1 MSKYSSAIRPVPSRH
16 RASGRLLRA
25 KKLGCSLMVM
35 GLWGGARA
43 YAQPDAVP
51 VPPSSV
57 EQGQTPL
64 EEAFSGRPR
73 RAQAAQAAVE
83 APPGTKFS
91 LDFRTMYLG
100 RQNYDGSE
108 TESLA
113 TGGWAGVK
121 TDYFLDHFSFGA
133 TGYTSQKLHGDAD
146 EDGALLLGRGQHGY
160 EVLGELYADV
170 KIVEGLNLTV
180 GRKEYDTPFIN
191 RNDSRMTP
199 NTFEAVSLMGGT
211 KIGNK
216 GASLRYGLGYVDSIK
231 ERNSDEFVSMSVDA
245 GAEVERGVI
254 AAGGL
259 YKQGG
264 FSLGALDYYCPDIVN
279 IGFAEAKM
287 EFNIREGFAPRL
299 AMQFIDQ
306 RSVGDDLL
314 LNPGDSG
321 QQYGI
326 KAELP
331 VGQALFTAAY
341 TNISGE
347 MGMMSPWAGY
357 PGYTSVQVEDFNR
370 AGEAAW
376 MLRAAYEFKEIK
388 GLSTYALWV
397 HGLAPDEPGKQ
408 ARDEY
413 NFNLQWNAPDGA
425 FRGLSLRLRYAL
437 VDERAAATD
446 ELTDLRLICN
456 YAISF

>member
-1 MSKYSSAIRPVPSRH
+1 MGYT
-16 RASGRLLRA
+16 
-25 KKLGCSLMVM
+25 LMLAGVAA
-35 GLWGGARA
+35 GAPA
-43 YAQPDAVP
+43 FAQPEAAS
-51 VPPSSV
+51 PPTSSV

-64 EEAFSGRPR
+64 DEAFSGRPR
-73 RAQAAQAAVE
+73 RAPAAQAAAV
-83 APPGTKFS
+83 APSGAKMYWDS
-91 LDFRTMYLG
+91 RTMYLG
-100 RQNYDGSE
+100 RQNYDGSKA
-108 TESLA
+108 ESLA

-133 TGYTSQKLHGDAD
+133 TGYTSQKLHGDPD
-146 EDGALLLGRGQHGY
+146 KDGALLLGRGQHGY

-170 KIVEGLNLTV
+170 KIIEGLNLTV

-199 NTFEAVSLMGGT
+199 NTFEAISLMGGT
-211 KIGNK
+211 KVGSR

-245 GAEVERGVI
+245 GAGVERGVI

-287 EFNIREGFAPRL
+287 EFTMGGGLTPRL
-299 AMQFIDQ
+299 AVQFIDQ
-306 RSVGDDLL
+306 RSVGEDLL
-314 LNPGDSG
+314 LNSGDDG

-347 MGMMSPWAGY
+347 IGMISPWAGY

-397 HGLAPDEPGKQ
+397 HGTAPDQPGKHG
-408 ARDEY
+408 RDEY
-413 NFNLQWNAPDGA
+413 NFNLQWSAPAGVLK
-425 FRGLSLRLRYAL
+425 GLSLRLRYAL
-437 VDERAAATD
+437 VKERAAASD

-456 YAISF
+456 YAINF

>member
-1 MSKYSSAIRPVPSRH
+1 MNKPSSLPASEPSRPPAG
-16 RASGRLLRA
+16 RAILYVRA
-25 KKLGCSLMVM
+25 LGCALMLP
-35 GLWGGARA
+35 GLWGGVYA
-43 YAQPDAVP
+43 YAQREAAPT
-51 VPPSSV
+51 PPSSI

-73 RAQAAQAAVE
+73 RLPTAQAAVE
-83 APPGTKFS
+83 APPGTKFNM
-91 LDFRTMYLG
+91 DFRTMYLG
-100 RQNYDGSE
+100 RQNYDGSD

-113 TGGWAGVK
+113 AGGWAGVK

-133 TGYTSQKLHGDAD
+133 TGYTSQKLQGDPHK
-146 EDGALLLGRGQHGY
+146 DGALLLGRGQHGY

-170 KIVEGLNLTV
+170 KIIEGLNLTV

-199 NTFEAVSLMGGT
+199 NTFEAISLMGGT
-211 KIGNK
+211 KLGAR

-245 GAEVERGVI
+245 GAGVERGVI

-259 YKQGG
+259 FKQGG

-287 EFNIREGFAPRL
+287 EFVLRDGLAPRL
-299 AMQFIDQ
+299 AVQFIDQ

-314 LNPGDSG
+314 LSPGESG

-341 TNISGE
+341 TSISGDI
-347 MGMMSPWAGY
+347 GMMSPWAGY

-388 GLSTYALWV
+388 GLSAYALWV
-397 HGLAPDEPGKQ
+397 HGAAPDLPGKHG
-408 ARDEY
+408 RDEY
-413 NFNLQWNAPDGA
+413 NFNLQWSAPDGA
-425 FRGLSLRLRYAL
+425 LKGLSLRLRYAL

>member
-1 MSKYSSAIRPVPSRH
+1 MSKYSSVSHRVPTRHNTCAVISPVR
-16 RASGRLLRA
+16 RLGYA
-25 KKLGCSLMVM
+25 LMLV
-35 GLWGGARA
+35 GLSVGTGA
-43 YAQPDAVP
+43 YAQPEAVSA
-51 VPPSSV
+51 PPSSV

-73 RAQAAQAAVE
+73 RAPAAQAAVE
-83 APPGTKFS
+83 APSGTKFN

-133 TGYTSQKLHGDAD
+133 TGYTSQKLHGDPD
-146 EDGALLLGRGQHGY
+146 KDGALLLGRGQHGY

-170 KIVEGLNLTV
+170 KIIEGLNLTV

-199 NTFEAVSLMGGT
+199 NTFEAISLMGGT
-211 KIGNK
+211 KVGSK

-264 FSLGALDYYCPDIVN
+264 FSLGALDYYCPDVVN

-287 EFNIREGFAPRL
+287 EFAMGGGLTPRL
-299 AMQFIDQ
+299 AVQFIDQ
-306 RSVGDDLL
+306 RSVGNDLL

-331 VGQALFTAAY
+331 VGRALFTAAY
-341 TNISGE
+341 TNISGDI
-347 MGMMSPWAGY
+347 GMMSPWAGY

-397 HGLAPDEPGKQ
+397 HGSAPDATGKH

-413 NFNLQWNAPDGA
+413 NFNLQWSAPEGV
-425 FRGLSLRLRYAL
+425 FKGLSLRLRYAL
-437 VDERAAATD
+437 VDERAAASD
-446 ELTDLRLICN
+446 DLTDLRLICN
-456 YAISF
+456 YLITF